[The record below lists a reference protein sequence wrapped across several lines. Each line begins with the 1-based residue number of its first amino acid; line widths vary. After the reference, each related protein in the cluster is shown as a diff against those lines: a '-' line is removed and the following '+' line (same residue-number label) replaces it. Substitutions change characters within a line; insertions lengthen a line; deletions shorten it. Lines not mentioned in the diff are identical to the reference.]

1 MFLAETNAKDKMK
14 RPLQAIA
21 IALLLLLA
29 LVYLGDYCSIRYQ
42 IPHGRPQFAQVTVTS
57 MYAIHVK
64 NGKIQYEPGD
74 QEIDTCV
81 NSLFPH
87 FGDTPCWYLRRH
99 TDKIINI

>member
-1 MFLAETNAKDKMK
+1 MFLAERNAKDKMK
-14 RPLQAIA
+14 SPIPAIA
-21 IALLLLLA
+21 IVLLFLLA
-29 LVYLGDYCSIRYQ
+29 LAYLGDYCSLHFQ

-74 QEIDTCV
+74 QEIDICV

-87 FGDTPCWYLRRH
+87 FGNTPCWYLRRH
-99 TDKIINI
+99 TDRIINI

>member
-1 MFLAETNAKDKMK
+1 MFLAESHTKDEMK
-14 RPLQAIA
+14 RPLQAIV
-21 IALLLLLA
+21 IALLVLLA
-29 LVYLGDYCSIRYQ
+29 LVYVGDYCSVRYQ
-42 IPHGRPQFAQVTVTS
+42 IPHGRSQFAQVTVTS

-99 TDKIINI
+99 TNKIINI

>member
-1 MFLAETNAKDKMK
+1 MK
-14 RPLQAIA
+14 RALQGVALGLV
-21 IALLLLLA
+21 ALLA
-29 LVYLGDYCSIRYQ
+29 IVYVADYCSLRYQ
-42 IPHGRPQFAQVTVTS
+42 IPRGRAQFGQVTVNA

-87 FGDTPCWYLRRH
+87 FGDNPCWYMRRH